1 MQTVVKVHL
10 RDKNGIE
17 DSFMTPINLSPAEA
31 RAYYLGKWLNIGK
44 GEEDYMMKCYKVS
57 IIKSE

>member
-17 DSFMTPINLSPAEA
+17 DSFVTPINLSPDEA
-31 RAYYLGKWLNIGK
+31 RAYYLGKRFNMGRE
-44 GEEDYMMKCYKVS
+44 GDYMMTCYKVE
-57 IIKSE
+57 IRP